1 MNDKTRRKNSGECSK
16 KTPKQQ
22 QTPENL
28 PQMFQKKAK
37 TTTNAG
43 KSPANVPKKKAK
55 TATFSGEKT
64 PANVP
69 KNGQNARAGNA
80 LATELARKVHWTFRL
95 SKLTL

>member
-43 KSPANVPKKKAK
+43 KSPANVPKKRPKQQHFPEK
-55 TATFSGEKT
+55 KLRQMFQITKPTFPLHRCTENNGIS
-64 PANVP
+64 P
-69 KNGQNARAGNA
+69 KNDSSY
-80 LATELARKVHWTFRL
+80 TTM
-95 SKLTL
+95 